1 MGMPMTAT
9 TPEAASGRRLFV
21 SYARPDSEAVQR
33 LVEVLR
39 ALHHVPWVDRELE
52 SEGGKPWW
60 DRILAEIEAC
70 DGIIVVLSPQLF
82 DSVPAERE
90 REYADELG
98 KPPLP
103 VMVEPV
109 TPDILPRE
117 LSARQF
123 VDFTR
128 GGPLAGAM
136 LASAVAG
143 LPPAPPLPD
152 PMPKR
157 PDVPSSYL
165 GDLRDRVRAPVLS
178 LEEQI
183 HLITELR
190 LRLDL
195 ERERQAVVTLLRE
208 LQQRRDLCHATWQLL
223 DPLLKDVRGESSEPA
238 PPGDERPAE
247 AGPVSGPATPTDPDQ
262 GLVTSAHRT
271 PPPGWY
277 PDPSGRHQLR
287 WFWNGCWTRQASDH
301 GKVVD
306 DPNF

>member
-1 MGMPMTAT
+1 MTAT
-9 TPEAASGRRLFV
+9 TPEAAPSGRRLFV

-33 LVEVLR
+33 LVEVLK
-39 ALHHVPWVDRELE
+39 ALHHAPWVDRELE

-70 DGIIVVLSPQLF
+70 DAIVVVLSPQLF
-82 DSVPAERE
+82 DSVPAQRE
-90 REYADELG
+90 REYANELG

-103 VMVEPV
+103 VMIEPV

-117 LSARQF
+117 LSTRQF

-128 GGPLAGAM
+128 GDPLAGAK
-136 LASAVAG
+136 LAAAVAG
-143 LPPAPPLPD
+143 LPPSPPLPD
-152 PMPKR
+152 PAPRR

-165 GDLRDRVRAPVLS
+165 GDLRDRVRAPLLS

-190 LRLDL
+190 IRLDL

-208 LQQRRDLCHATWQLL
+208 LQRRRDLCHAAWQIL
-223 DPLLKDVRGESSEPA
+223 DPLLKDVWGESSEATPST
-238 PPGDERPAE
+238 DERRGEVSGTSDPGE
-247 AGPVSGPATPTDPDQ
+247 VPVSDQGPVTRMGQS
-262 GLVTSAHRT
+262 

-287 WFWNGCWTRQASDH
+287 WFWNGCWTRQASDD
-301 GKVVD
+301 GKVID
-306 DPNF
+306 DPYF